1 MGRTAVV
8 IIGRNEGERLVS
20 CISSVLTQVTDRRRV
35 VYVDSGS
42 TDGSCEIARSHEIAV
57 VELDVSLPFTAA
69 RARNA
74 GLAWLIQNAPGFSYI
89 QFIDG
94 DCDLVQSWFDLA
106 VPYLEHSPALA
117 VVCGRRRESHP
128 DASPYNRLADMEWNT
143 PIGEASACGGDALF
157 RTEAI
162 RAVEGYNPSMICG
175 EEPEMCIRMRQK
187 GWKIER
193 ISAEMT
199 VHDAAMYRF
208 SQWWKRS
215 VRGGWAVAEGFAMH
229 GAPPERYMTREYV
242 SGWLWGLIIPLIAV
256 VLAWPSRGLSL
267 LLLFGYV
274 PLCLRVYRYRR
285 IQFGDVPDYARLYAV
300 FCILSKFPQAVGQIL
315 YWVTRWRGKAA
326 TLIEYKSHAKAHAKE
341 GVELQ

>member
-1 MGRTAVV
+1 MSRTAVV
-8 IIGRNEGERLVS
+8 IIGRNEGKRLVS
-20 CISSVLTQVTDRRRV
+20 CIRSVLNQLSDRQRV

-42 TDGSCEIARSHEIAV
+42 TDGSCETARSHEIAV
-57 VELDVSLPFTAA
+57 VELDASLPFTAA

-74 GLAWLIQNAPGFSYI
+74 GLNWLSQNAPGFSYI

-94 DCDLVQSWFDLA
+94 DCELVQSWFDQA
-106 VPYLEHSPALA
+106 VPHLEHDPALA

-128 DASPYNRLADMEWNT
+128 EASPYNRLADMEWNT
-143 PIGEASACGGDALF
+143 PVGEANACGGDALF

-162 RAVEGYNPSMICG
+162 QAVGGYNPGLICG

-199 VHDAAMYRF
+199 VHDAAMHRF

-229 GAPPERYMTREYV
+229 GAPPERYMAREYV
-242 SGWLWGLIIPLIAV
+242 SGWLWGLAIPLLAV
-256 VLAWPSRGLSL
+256 GLALPSRGISL
-267 LLLFGYV
+267 LLLLGYV
-274 PLCLRVYRYRR
+274 PLGLRIYRYRQT
-285 IQFGDVPDYARLYAV
+285 QFGDVPGYAGLYAM
-300 FCILSKFPQAVGQIL
+300 FCTLSKLPQAVGQIL
-315 YWVTRWRGKAA
+315 YWVIRWRGKAA
-326 TLIEYKSHAKAHAKE
+326 TLIEYKSPVQE
-341 GVELQ
+341 GVEL